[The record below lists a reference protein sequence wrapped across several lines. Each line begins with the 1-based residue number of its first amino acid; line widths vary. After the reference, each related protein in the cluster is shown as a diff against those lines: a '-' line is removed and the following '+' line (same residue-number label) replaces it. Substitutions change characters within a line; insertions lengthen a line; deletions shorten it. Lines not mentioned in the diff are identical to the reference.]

1 MSDSGEKGPM
11 YGPWIRVDRPRKR
24 GQRCRIIRNPG
35 KSRESEAKRKTWR
48 DLMREKAEREKQ
60 KDRSESPTDRSTKE
74 DNRERE
80 VD

>member
-1 MSDSGEKGPM
+1 
-11 YGPWIRVDRPRKR
+11 
-24 GQRCRIIRNPG
+24 
-35 KSRESEAKRKTWR
+35 
-48 DLMREKAEREKQ
+48 MREKAEREKQ